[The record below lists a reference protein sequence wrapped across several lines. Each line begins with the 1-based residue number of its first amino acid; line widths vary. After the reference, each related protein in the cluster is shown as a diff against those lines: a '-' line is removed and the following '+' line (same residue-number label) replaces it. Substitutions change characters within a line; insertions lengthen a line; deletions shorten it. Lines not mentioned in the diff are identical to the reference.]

1 MKKCFVKAVLLAIVA
16 VFCLGTVAQA
26 KDKKKKKEKKR
37 ICMENAGKN
46 DWN

>member
-26 KDKKKKKEKKR
+26 KDKKKKKKNLYGKCRKK
-37 ICMENAGKN
+37 
-46 DWN
+46 

>member
-26 KDKKKKKEKKR
+26 KDKKRKKR
-37 ICMENAGKN
+37 KKNLYGKCRKK
-46 DWN
+46 

>member
-26 KDKKKKKEKKR
+26 KDKKKKKEKKEFVWK
-37 ICMENAGKN
+37 MPEKN
-46 DWN
+46 DWD

>member
-26 KDKKKKKEKKR
+26 KDKKKKKRKKKKK
-37 ICMENAGKN
+37 NLYGKCRKK
-46 DWN
+46 